1 MAKNKLRKVANDSLA
16 KSLEKRKKKLRHT
29 LTYNCLVGKLHET
42 IKTFPDNRKGTNLSK
57 EFKNAALGGFSIF
70 YTQSPS
76 FLSYQKTMQ
85 EMKGQNNAQSLFGIT
100 EILSDNH
107 IRSLLDEVAPHYV
120 FPLFSYIF
128 VSLNQSGYLDEE
140 FRSFNNNLL
149 VGLDGT
155 QYFSSATVH
164 CDSCNK
170 KHHKNGSITYFHSVL
185 TPVLLKPGSNQVIA
199 LSPEFITPQD
209 GVEKQDCEN
218 AAAKRWLKTNGRWLK
233 QLGVTLTADDLYS
246 RQPICELILEE
257 GLDFILVCKEESHKT
272 LYEYIK
278 FQKEEIETVKVR
290 RWTGKRYLVDT
301 YRFLNGVP
309 LKDGE
314 DALEVNWC
322 ELITRVEEKDKDE
335 AEWKII
341 YKNAFVTNFAITLE
355 NVEQIVAAGRAR
367 WKVENENNNVLKT
380 KGYHLEHNFG
390 HGKKNLAALFAA
402 FNILAFLFHTV
413 LEIVDDEYQ
422 LIRQTL
428 PSRKTFFQDLR
439 ALTRY
444 LYFDS
449 WETLM
454 RFMIIGLKE
463 QLHIIPLPD
472 T

>member
-1 MAKNKLRKVANDSLA
+1 MAKNKLRKVAHDSLA
-16 KSLEKRKKKLRHT
+16 KSLEKRKKKLRHS
-29 LTYNCLVGKLHET
+29 LNYNCLVRKLHET
-42 IKTFPDNRKGTNLSK
+42 IETFPDNRKGTNLSK
-57 EFKNAALGGFSIF
+57 EFKNAALGGFAIF

-76 FLSYQKTMQ
+76 FLSYQRTMQ
-85 EMKGQNNAQSLFGIT
+85 DLKGQNNAQSLFGIS

-107 IRSLLDEVAPHYV
+107 IRSLLDEVSPDYV

-128 VSLNQSGYLDEE
+128 DSLNQSGYLDEA
-140 FRSFNNNLL
+140 FRSFRNHLL
-149 VGLDGT
+149 LGLDGT
-155 QYFSSATVH
+155 QYFSSTTVH
-164 CDSCNK
+164 CDNCNK

-199 LSPEFITPQD
+199 LKPEFITPQD
-209 GVEKQDCEN
+209 GVDKQDCEN
-218 AAAKRWLKTNGRWLK
+218 AAAKRWLKTNGSWLK
-233 QLGVTLTADDLYS
+233 PLGVTLTADDLYS
-246 RQPICELILEE
+246 RQPLCELILEE
-257 GLDFILVCKEESHKT
+257 ELDFILVCKEESHKT
-272 LYEYIK
+272 LYEYVQ
-278 FQKEEIETVKVR
+278 FQPEEIETVKIR

-309 LKDGE
+309 LKEGE

-322 ELITRVEEKDKDE
+322 ELITRIEEEDTPE

-341 YKNAFVTNFAITLE
+341 YKNAFVTDFTITST
-355 NVEQIVAAGRAR
+355 NVEQIVADGRAR

-422 LIRQTL
+422 LIRHTL

-454 RFMIIGLKE
+454 RFMIIGLKQ

-472 T
+472 S